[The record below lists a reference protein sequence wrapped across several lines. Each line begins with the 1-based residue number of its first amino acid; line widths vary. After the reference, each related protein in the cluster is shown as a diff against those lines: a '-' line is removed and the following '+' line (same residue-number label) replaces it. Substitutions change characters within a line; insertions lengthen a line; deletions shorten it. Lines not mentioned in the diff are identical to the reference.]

1 MRHLGPIRLLIL
13 GVASASLIAIP
24 LAESAPAAVN
34 ATCAKASTKQDLKH
48 FIATTQLSQCTNP
61 AATGGKGVMVF
72 NYKNYAT
79 TGKIAGTVTW
89 NKTGKLAI
97 AIKTGKATKA
107 QIAKCVKAVG
117 KGASAAA
124 STGTVTGGTGNALKG
139 IPKGSKFSE
148 TVCYSSKSVVTL
160 YPGSKV
166 VF

>member
-1 MRHLGPIRLLIL
+1 MRLRSIRVIA
-13 GVASASLIAIP
+13 VALAAGSLIAVP
-24 LAESAPAAVN
+24 LAESAPAAVQ
-34 ATCAKASTKQDLKH
+34 ATCSKAVTKQDLKH
-48 FIATTQLSQCTNP
+48 FIATTRLSVCTNP

-79 TGKIAGTVTW
+79 TGKISGKVTW
-89 NKTGKLAI
+89 NKTGTTVI

-107 QIAKCVKAVG
+107 QIAKCVKTVG
-117 KGASAAA
+117 KGASAAT
-124 STGTVTGGTGNALKG
+124 STGTVTGGTGKALKG

-148 TVCYSSKSVVTL
+148 TVCYSTKSVVTL